1 MRRIIFTSL
10 GVITLIAII
19 ASAWVGAGERLSLS
33 LDHFKTVRLA
43 SLPMRPLSAYNR
55 GEGTYHAGAFFI
67 GKKEVRFAE
76 CQAIFRNKCVTNI
89 GFVKFGAKTQSGLEH

>member
-19 ASAWVGAGERLSLS
+19 ASAWVGAGERLSLF
-33 LDHFKTVRLA
+33 LDRFKTVRLG

-67 GKKEVRFAE
+67 GKKEIVSQSVKLFS
-76 CQAIFRNKCVTNI
+76 VTN
-89 GFVKFGAKTQSGLEH
+89 A